1 MAEGPRRVGCD
12 GHTQGGVALASLDR
26 LHLREITN
34 GRALEHLGMELTVMG
49 TLDEATNTIKVT
61 SIKASSQGTPD
72 PGRARSEPAGGSSC
86 GSPPLS
92 PGGGFV
98 STEAGG
104 GARTS

>member
-61 SIKASSQGTPD
+61 SIKASS
-72 PGRARSEPAGGSSC
+72 
-86 GSPPLS
+86 
-92 PGGGFV
+92 
-98 STEAGG
+98 
-104 GARTS
+104 